1 MTTTMNRAV
10 CTVFVFVFAML
21 CLSSASAHAGNRHAI
36 KEMIVF
42 EAQQNGLKPSLALA
56 VAKIESDFQ
65 ARALS
70 SAGARGVMQ
79 IMPATAWGEYQVGA
93 NRLWDART
101 NIRLGID
108 FLANLIKRYGGRWD
122 LALSHYN
129 GGTIKNDRPHSYTR
143 GYVSKVLTWEKRYA
157 DQHEIWTVTADA
169 TPTRKAP
176 PVSDLKTFNEYLGG
190 DFYNNFKRARDK
202 QIAMAKLQDELM
214 RRQAGQL
221 AGHRAKAN
229 AQIQNQRQSWRQFA
243 MAAPMVSVPIRR
255 PDVKILGPI
264 VRWSR

>member
-1 MTTTMNRAV
+1 MTATVTRAL
-10 CTVFVFVFAML
+10 CAMFVSAI
-21 CLSSASAHAGNRHAI
+21 LSLNGASAHGGNRNAI

-79 IMPATAWGEYQVGA
+79 IMPTTAWGEYQVGA

-108 FLANLIKRYGGRWD
+108 FLANLIKRYNGRWD

-129 GGTIKNDRPHSYTR
+129 GGTIKNGRPHSFTR
-143 GYVSKVLTWEKRYA
+143 GYISKVLAWEKRYA
-157 DQHEIWTVTADA
+157 NQHDVWTVTADA

-176 PVSDLKTFNEYLGG
+176 PASDLDIFSEYLGG
-190 DFYNNFKRARDK
+190 DFYKNFKHTRDK
-202 QIAMAKLQDELM
+202 QIEMAKLQDELL
-214 RRQAGQL
+214 RHQAGIK
-221 AGHRAKAN
+221 AKMKLH
-229 AQIQNQRQSWRQFA
+229 IQNQDQNWSQFA
-243 MAAPMVSVPIRR
+243 MAAPTVSVPIRR
-255 PDVKILGPI
+255 SAIQTLGPI
-264 VRWSR
+264 VRWNR